1 MKKQALVTVS
11 MAALLL
17 SAVSPFG
24 IAQAQAQTNMVVA
37 ANKAQ
42 AITFDQLFKEMD
54 KKQPVSMYIESTHTS
69 KSKQGTETQKAKT
82 WDNTLKGEWRE
93 EISDGKRVQ
102 HAVGKAGQVAAYQ
115 EGGRGFVHSAAIG
128 IYDNEIN
135 KTKRELQ
142 RLKVALPDSKV
153 AITVKEAQLLNR
165 AVYHIAKK
173 EDAKIDGKP
182 HHYQDDLWIDKETGL
197 LLKRTFHHN
206 QVQAFAYTVD
216 KVDFQPVFDEKT
228 FEVSIPEGVEQSKFS
243 PEVEKVI
250 TEVTK
255 HFPDTAQF
263 SDYDD
268 YGVEGNWQLLKMLE
282 TQKRVY
288 SPTPRA
294 EAFVIMDTRTNELSK
309 VLIQNPEWV
318 SKKFPAEKVA
328 KDKAA
333 VFLKQLVGDQAS
345 QYKVEAK
352 VEQGGGGAMFEDYNY
367 GFVYAN
373 VTFRPA
379 KGKGITISVDEAGR
393 ITGFQY
399 MDE

>member
-24 IAQAQAQTNMVVA
+24 IAQAQTNMAVA

-42 AITFDQLFKEMD
+42 AITFDQLVKEMD

-69 KSKQGTETQKAKT
+69 KAKQGTQTQKAKT
-82 WDNTLKGEWRE
+82 WDNTIKGEWRE

-102 HAVGKAGQVAAYQ
+102 HAIGKAGQVAAYQ
-115 EGGRGFVHSAAIG
+115 EGGRGFVHSATIG
-128 IYDNEIN
+128 TYDSEIN

-165 AVYHIAKK
+165 AVYHVVKK
-173 EDAKIDGKP
+173 EEAKIDGKL

-197 LLKRTFHHN
+197 LLKRTFTHN
-206 QVQAFAYTVD
+206 QAQAFSYTVD

-228 FEVSIPEGVEQSKFS
+228 FEVSIPAGVEQSKFS
-243 PEVEKVI
+243 PEVEKVVA
-250 TEVTK
+250 EVTK
-255 HFPDTAQF
+255 LFPDTAQF

-268 YGVEGNWQLLKMLE
+268 YGVEGNWQLLKMFE
-282 TQKRVY
+282 AQKRVY

-309 VLIQNPEWV
+309 VMIQNPDWV
-318 SKKFPAEKVA
+318 SKKLPPEKVA
-328 KDKAA
+328 KEKAA
-333 VFLKQLVGDQAS
+333 AFLKQLVGDQAS

-352 VEQGGGGAMFEDYNY
+352 VEQGGGGATFEDYDY
-367 GFVYAN
+367 GFVTAD

-379 KGKGITISVDEAGR
+379 NGKGITISVDEAGR
-393 ITGFQY
+393 IVGFQY
-399 MDE
+399 AE

>member
-24 IAQAQAQTNMVVA
+24 IAQAQTNMAVA

-42 AITFDQLFKEMD
+42 AITFDQLVKEMD

-69 KSKQGTETQKAKT
+69 KAKQGTQTQKAKT
-82 WDNTLKGEWRE
+82 WDNTIKGEWRE

-102 HAVGKAGQVAAYQ
+102 HAIGKAGQVAAYQ
-115 EGGRGFVHSAAIG
+115 EGGRGFVHSATIG
-128 IYDNEIN
+128 TYDSEIN

-165 AVYHIAKK
+165 AVYHVVKK
-173 EDAKIDGKP
+173 EEAKIDGKL

-197 LLKRTFHHN
+197 LLKRTFTHN
-206 QVQAFAYTVD
+206 QAQAFSYMVD

-228 FEVSIPEGVEQSKFS
+228 FEVSIPAGVEQSKFS
-243 PEVEKVI
+243 PEVEKVVA
-250 TEVTK
+250 EVTK
-255 HFPDTAQF
+255 LFPDTAQF

-268 YGVEGNWQLLKMLE
+268 YGVEGNWQLLKMFE
-282 TQKRVY
+282 VQKRVY

-309 VLIQNPEWV
+309 VMIQNPDWV
-318 SKKFPAEKVA
+318 SKKLPAEKVA
-328 KDKAA
+328 KEKAA
-333 VFLKQLVGDQAS
+333 AFLKQLVGDQAS

-352 VEQGGGGAMFEDYNY
+352 VEQGGGGATFEDYDY
-367 GFVYAN
+367 GFVTAD

-379 KGKGITISVDEAGR
+379 NGKGITISVDEAGR
-393 ITGFQY
+393 IVGFQY
-399 MDE
+399 AE

>member
-24 IAQAQAQTNMVVA
+24 IAQAQTNMAVA
-37 ANKAQ
+37 TNKAQ
-42 AITFDQLFKEMD
+42 AITFDQLVKEMD

-69 KSKQGTETQKAKT
+69 KAKQGTQTQKAKT
-82 WDNTLKGEWRE
+82 WDNTIKGEWRE

-102 HAVGKAGQVAAYQ
+102 HAIGKAGQVAAYQ
-115 EGGRGFVHSAAIG
+115 EGGRGFVHSAMIG
-128 IYDNEIN
+128 TYDNEIN

-165 AVYHIAKK
+165 AVYHVVKK
-173 EDAKIDGKP
+173 EEAKIDGKL

-197 LLKRTFHHN
+197 LLKRTFTHN
-206 QVQAFAYTVD
+206 QAQAFSYTVD

-228 FEVSIPEGVEQSKFS
+228 FEVSIPAGVEQSKFS
-243 PEVEKVI
+243 PEVEKVVA
-250 TEVTK
+250 EVTK
-255 HFPDTAQF
+255 LFPDTAQF
-263 SDYDD
+263 SDFDD
-268 YGVEGNWQLLKMLE
+268 YGVEGNWQLLKMFE
-282 TQKRVY
+282 AQKRVY

-309 VLIQNPEWV
+309 VMIQNPDWV
-318 SKKFPAEKVA
+318 SKKLPAEKVA
-328 KDKAA
+328 KEKAA
-333 VFLKQLVGDQAS
+333 AFLKQLVGDQAS

-352 VEQGGGGAMFEDYNY
+352 VEQGGGGATFEDYDY
-367 GFVYAN
+367 GFVTAD

-379 KGKGITISVDEAGR
+379 NGKGITISVDEAGR
-393 ITGFQY
+393 IVGFQY
-399 MDE
+399 AE

>member
-24 IAQAQAQTNMVVA
+24 IAQAQTNMAVA

-42 AITFDQLFKEMD
+42 AITFDQLVKEMD

-69 KSKQGTETQKAKT
+69 KAKQGTQTQKAKT
-82 WDNTLKGEWRE
+82 WDNTIKGEWRE

-102 HAVGKAGQVAAYQ
+102 HAIGKAGQVAAYQ
-115 EGGRGFVHSAAIG
+115 EGGRGFVHSATIG
-128 IYDNEIN
+128 TYDNEIN
-135 KTKRELQ
+135 KTMRELQ

-165 AVYHIAKK
+165 DVYHVVKK
-173 EDAKIDGKP
+173 EEAKIDGKL
-182 HHYQDDLWIDKETGL
+182 HHYQDDLWIDQETGL
-197 LLKRTFHHN
+197 LLKRIFTHN
-206 QVQAFAYTVD
+206 QAQAFSYTVD

-228 FEVSIPEGVEQSKFS
+228 FEVSIPAGVEQSKFS
-243 PEVEKVI
+243 PEVEKVVA
-250 TEVTK
+250 EVTK
-255 HFPDTAQF
+255 LFPDTAQF

-268 YGVEGNWQLLKMLE
+268 YGVEGNWQFLKMFE
-282 TQKRVY
+282 AQKRVY

-309 VLIQNPEWV
+309 VIIQNPDWV
-318 SKKFPAEKVA
+318 SKKLPPEKVA
-328 KDKAA
+328 KEKAA
-333 VFLKQLVGDQAS
+333 AFLKQLVGDQAS

-352 VEQGGGGAMFEDYNY
+352 VEQGGGGATFEDYDY
-367 GFVYAN
+367 GFVTAD

-379 KGKGITISVDEAGR
+379 NGKGITISVDEAGR
-393 ITGFQY
+393 IVGFQY
-399 MDE
+399 AE

>member
-24 IAQAQAQTNMVVA
+24 IAQAQTNMAVA

-42 AITFDQLFKEMD
+42 AITFDQLVKEMD
-54 KKQPVSMYIESTHTS
+54 KKQPVSMYIESTHTA
-69 KSKQGTETQKAKT
+69 KAKQGTQTQKAKT
-82 WDNTLKGEWRE
+82 WDNTIKGEWRE

-102 HAVGKAGQVAAYQ
+102 HAIGKAGQVAAYQ
-115 EGGRGFVHSAAIG
+115 EGGRGFVHSAMIG
-128 IYDNEIN
+128 TYDNEIN

-165 AVYHIAKK
+165 VVYHVVKK
-173 EDAKIDGKP
+173 EEAKIDGKL

-197 LLKRTFHHN
+197 LLKRTFSHN
-206 QVQAFAYTVD
+206 QAQAFSYTVD

-228 FEVSIPEGVEQSKFS
+228 FEVSIPAGVEQSKFS
-243 PEVEKVI
+243 PEVEKVVA
-250 TEVTK
+250 EVTK
-255 HFPDTAQF
+255 FFPDTAQF

-268 YGVEGNWQLLKMLE
+268 YGVEGNWQLLKMFE
-282 TQKRVY
+282 AQKRVY

-309 VLIQNPEWV
+309 VMIQNPDWV
-318 SKKFPAEKVA
+318 SKKLPPEKVA
-328 KDKAA
+328 KEKAA
-333 VFLKQLVGDQAS
+333 AFLKQLVGDQAS

-352 VEQGGGGAMFEDYNY
+352 VEQGGGGATFEDYDY
-367 GFVYAN
+367 GFVTAD

-379 KGKGITISVDEAGR
+379 NGKGITISVDEAGR
-393 ITGFQY
+393 IVGFQY
-399 MDE
+399 ME

>member
-24 IAQAQAQTNMVVA
+24 IAQAQTNMVVA

-42 AITFDQLFKEMD
+42 AITFDQLVKEMD
-54 KKQPVSMYIESTHTS
+54 KKQPVSMYIETTHTS

-82 WDNTLKGEWRE
+82 WDNTIKGEWRE

-102 HAVGKAGQVAAYQ
+102 HVIGKAGQVAAYQ
-115 EGGRGFVHSAAIG
+115 EGGRGFVHSATIG
-128 IYDNEIN
+128 TYDNEIN

-165 AVYHIAKK
+165 AVYHVVKK

-182 HHYQDDLWIDKETGL
+182 HHYQDHLWIDKETGL
-197 LLKRTFHHN
+197 LLKRTFTHN
-206 QVQAFAYTVD
+206 QAQAFSYTVD

-228 FEVSIPEGVEQSKFS
+228 FEVSIPAGVEQSKFS
-243 PEVEKVI
+243 PEVEKVVAA
-250 TEVTK
+250 VTK
-255 HFPDTAQF
+255 LFPDTAQF

-268 YGVEGNWQLLKMLE
+268 YGIEGNWQLLKMLE
-282 TQKRVY
+282 AQKRVY

-309 VLIQNPEWV
+309 VMIQNPDWV
-318 SKKFPAEKVA
+318 SKKLPAEKVA
-328 KDKAA
+328 KEKAA
-333 VFLKQLVGDQAS
+333 AFLKQLVGDQAS

-352 VEQGGGGAMFEDYNY
+352 VEQGGGGAIFEDYDY
-367 GFVYAN
+367 GFVTAD

-393 ITGFQY
+393 IVGFQY
-399 MDE
+399 TDE

>member
-24 IAQAQAQTNMVVA
+24 IAQAQTNMAVA

-42 AITFDQLFKEMD
+42 AITFDQLVKEMD

-69 KSKQGTETQKAKT
+69 KAKQGTQTQKAKT
-82 WDNTLKGEWRE
+82 WDNTIKGEWRE

-102 HAVGKAGQVAAYQ
+102 HAIGKAGQVAAYQ
-115 EGGRGFVHSAAIG
+115 EGGRGFVHSATIG
-128 IYDNEIN
+128 TYDNEIN
-135 KTKRELQ
+135 KTMRELQ

-165 AVYHIAKK
+165 DVYHVVKK
-173 EDAKIDGKP
+173 EEAKIDGKL
-182 HHYQDDLWIDKETGL
+182 HHYQDDLWIDKEAGL
-197 LLKRTFHHN
+197 LLKRTFTHN
-206 QVQAFAYTVD
+206 QAQAFSYTVD

-228 FEVSIPEGVEQSKFS
+228 FEVSIPAGVEQRKFS
-243 PEVEKVI
+243 PEVEKVVA
-250 TEVTK
+250 EVTK
-255 HFPDTAQF
+255 LFPDTAQF

-268 YGVEGNWQLLKMLE
+268 YGVEGNWQFLKMFE
-282 TQKRVY
+282 AQKRVY

-309 VLIQNPEWV
+309 VIIQNPDWV
-318 SKKFPAEKVA
+318 SKKLPPEKVA
-328 KDKAA
+328 KEKAA
-333 VFLKQLVGDQAS
+333 AFLKQLVGDQAS

-352 VEQGGGGAMFEDYNY
+352 VEQGGGGATFEDYDY
-367 GFVYAN
+367 GFVTAD

-379 KGKGITISVDEAGR
+379 NGKGITISVDEAGR
-393 ITGFQY
+393 IVGFQY
-399 MDE
+399 AE

>member
-24 IAQAQAQTNMVVA
+24 IAQAQTNMAVA

-42 AITFDQLFKEMD
+42 AITFDQLVKEMD

-69 KSKQGTETQKAKT
+69 KAKQGTQTQKAKT
-82 WDNTLKGEWRE
+82 WDNTIKGEWRE

-102 HAVGKAGQVAAYQ
+102 HAIGKAGQVAAYQ
-115 EGGRGFVHSAAIG
+115 EGGRGFVHSATIG
-128 IYDNEIN
+128 TYDNEIN

-165 AVYHIAKK
+165 AVYHVVKK
-173 EDAKIDGKP
+173 EEAKIDGKL

-197 LLKRTFHHN
+197 LLKRTFTHN
-206 QVQAFAYTVD
+206 QAQAFSYTVD

-228 FEVSIPEGVEQSKFS
+228 FEVSIPAGVEQRKFS
-243 PEVEKVI
+243 PEVEKVVA
-250 TEVTK
+250 EVTK
-255 HFPDTAQF
+255 LFPDTAQF

-268 YGVEGNWQLLKMLE
+268 YGVEGNWQLLKMFE
-282 TQKRVY
+282 AQKRVY

-309 VLIQNPEWV
+309 VIIQNPDWV
-318 SKKFPAEKVA
+318 SKKLPPEKVA
-328 KDKAA
+328 KEKAA
-333 VFLKQLVGDQAS
+333 AFLKQLVGDQAS

-352 VEQGGGGAMFEDYNY
+352 VEQGGGGATFEDYDY
-367 GFVYAN
+367 GFVTAD

-379 KGKGITISVDEAGR
+379 NGKGITISVDEAGR
-393 ITGFQY
+393 IVGFQY
-399 MDE
+399 AE

>member
-24 IAQAQAQTNMVVA
+24 IAQAQTNMAVA

-42 AITFDQLFKEMD
+42 AITFDQLVKEMD

-69 KSKQGTETQKAKT
+69 KAKQGTQTQKAKT
-82 WDNTLKGEWRE
+82 WDNTIKGEWRE

-102 HAVGKAGQVAAYQ
+102 HTIGKAGQVAAYQ
-115 EGGRGFVHSAAIG
+115 EGGRGFVHSAMIG
-128 IYDNEIN
+128 TYDSEIN

-153 AITVKEAQLLNR
+153 AITVKGAQLLNR
-165 AVYHIAKK
+165 AVYHVVKK
-173 EDAKIDGKP
+173 EEAKIDGKL
-182 HHYQDDLWIDKETGL
+182 HHYQDDLWIDQETGL
-197 LLKRTFHHN
+197 LLKRTFTHN
-206 QVQAFAYTVD
+206 QAQAFSYTVD

-228 FEVSIPEGVEQSKFS
+228 FEVSIPAGVQQSKFS
-243 PEVEKVI
+243 PEVEKVVA
-250 TEVTK
+250 EVTK
-255 HFPDTAQF
+255 LFPDTAQF

-268 YGVEGNWQLLKMLE
+268 YGVEGNWQLLKMFE
-282 TQKRVY
+282 AQKRVY

-309 VLIQNPEWV
+309 VIIQNPDWV
-318 SKKFPAEKVA
+318 SKKLPAEKVA
-328 KDKAA
+328 KEKAA
-333 VFLKQLVGDQAS
+333 AFLKQLVGDQAS

-352 VEQGGGGAMFEDYNY
+352 VEQGGGGATFEDYDY
-367 GFVYAN
+367 GFVTAD

-379 KGKGITISVDEAGR
+379 NGKGITISVDEAGR
-393 ITGFQY
+393 IVGFQY
-399 MDE
+399 AE

>member
-17 SAVSPFG
+17 SAVSPLG
-24 IAQAQAQTNMVVA
+24 MAQTQTQTNMVVA

-42 AITFDQLFKEMD
+42 AITLDQLVKEMD

-69 KSKQGTETQKAKT
+69 KFKQGTKTEKAKT
-82 WDNTLKGEWRE
+82 WDNTMKGEWRE

-115 EGGRGFVHSAAIG
+115 EGGSGFVHSATIG
-128 IYDNEIN
+128 AYDNEIN

-153 AITVKEAQLLNR
+153 AITVKEAQLLDR
-165 AVYHIAKK
+165 AVYHVAKK
-173 EDAKIDGKP
+173 EDAKIDGKS
-182 HHYQDDLWIDKETGL
+182 HNYQDDLWIDKETGL
-197 LLKRTFHHN
+197 LLKRTFTHN
-206 QVQAFAYTVD
+206 QAQAFSYTVD
-216 KVDFQPVFDEKT
+216 KVDFQPVFDEKI
-228 FEVSIPEGVEQSKFS
+228 FEVSIPAGVEQRKFS

-250 TEVTK
+250 AEVTK
-255 HFPDTAQF
+255 LFPDTAQF

-268 YGVEGNWQLLKMLE
+268 YGVEGDWQQLKMFE

-294 EAFVIMDTRTNELSK
+294 EAFVVMDTRTNELSK
-309 VLIQNPEWV
+309 VLIQNPDWV
-318 SKKFPAEKVA
+318 SKKLPAEKLA
-328 KDKAA
+328 KEKAA
-333 VFLKQLVGDQAS
+333 EFLKQLVGDQAS
-345 QYKVEAK
+345 QYKVDAK
-352 VEQGGGGAMFEDYNY
+352 IEQGGGGGIYEDYEY
-367 GFVYAN
+367 GFVTAD

-379 KGKGITISVDEAGR
+379 NGKGIKISVDQAGR
-393 ITGFQY
+393 IVGFQY
-399 MDE
+399 TE